1 MTIPSSIT
9 TSASD
14 QGGGR
19 LVRLTVLLFLVA
31 PLTGGAY
38 ETDQYNNRLEPITDA
53 RKPLNGKVNE
63 TLQGIVDG
71 WTGPRDDR
79 RFVDKVYFR
88 IGGVHWVD
96 KLERWAM
103 KSEDVERLSTP
114 RRDSIYAGHPVYATR
129 VAAMFGVGPT
139 IKSTGC

>member
-1 MTIPSSIT
+1 M
-9 TSASD
+9 
-14 QGGGR
+14 
-19 LVRLTVLLFLVA
+19 A

-103 KSEDVERLSTP
+103 KSFSSSE
-114 RRDSIYAGHPVYATR
+114 
-129 VAAMFGVGPT
+129 
-139 IKSTGC
+139 